1 MPDEA
6 HRRGARKVESLEWS
20 SFRRLAIMN
29 IQIKGDKLYIEAD
42 ISSSSLKNGLNV
54 TTGAGL

>member
-1 MPDEA
+1 
-6 HRRGARKVESLEWS
+6 
-20 SFRRLAIMN
+20 MN
-29 IQIKGDKLYIEAD
+29 IQIKGDKLYIEVD